1 MINYLHQEQNWQSQ
15 LSDLITDPLELLN
28 LLELSTDQLLSGAI
42 LASEKFKLRVP
53 RAFVG
58 KMNVKDPL
66 DPLLLQVLPH
76 HLELEEH
83 PEFVT
88 DPLGEEAANQLPG
101 VLHKYKSRFLLTLT
115 GACAV
120 HCRYCF
126 RRHFPYQENLPKN
139 EDWLNIKNYIE
150 SNPDINEVILSG
162 GDPLTLSNRKL
173 ALWLE
178 RLSSLKQVKILR
190 IHSRVPI
197 VIPNR
202 IDEELISLLKNSRLR
217 IILVVHSNHAS
228 ELDDFTCSKLLQLSE
243 HHITVLNQAVLLKGV
258 NDSAQTLTDLSYRL
272 FEARVMPYY
281 LHVLDKVKG
290 AQHFDLIPSEIDA
303 IYQDVLAS
311 LPDIWFLNS
320 SGKLRAKRIKHRFL
334 GLQLFELYNK

>member
-58 KMNVKDPL
+58 KMNAKDPL

-258 NDSAQTLTDLSYRL
+258 NDSAQTLIDLSYRL

-311 LPDIWFLNS
+311 LPGYLVP
-320 SGKLRAKRIKHRFL
+320 KLVREIAGEKNKTP
-334 GLQLFELYNK
+334 LFGATTF

>member
-1 MINYLHQEQNWQSQ
+1 MINYLYQEQNWQSQ

-42 LASEKFKLRVP
+42 LASEQFKLRVP

-58 KMNVKDPL
+58 KMNVKDPF

-139 EDWLNIKNYIE
+139 DDWLNIKNYIKA
-150 SNPDINEVILSG
+150 NPNINEIILSG

-178 RLSSLKQVKILR
+178 RLSSLKQIKILR

-228 ELDDFTCSKLLQLSE
+228 ELDDFTCSKLLQLSDE
-243 HHITVLNQAVLLKGV
+243 HITVLNQAVLLKGV
-258 NDSAQTLTDLSYRL
+258 NDSAQTLIDLSYRL

-290 AQHFDLIPSEIDA
+290 AQHFDLIPSEIDD
-303 IYQDVLAS
+303 IYRDVLAN
-311 LPDIWFLNS
+311 LPGYLVP
-320 SGKLRAKRIKHRFL
+320 KLVREIAGEKNKTP
-334 GLQLFELYNK
+334 LFGATTF

>member
-58 KMNVKDPL
+58 KMNAKDPL

-150 SNPDINEVILSG
+150 SNPHINEVILSG

-311 LPDIWFLNS
+311 LPGYLIP
-320 SGKLRAKRIKHRFL
+320 KLVREIAGEKNKTP
-334 GLQLFELYNK
+334 LFGATTF

>member
-1 MINYLHQEQNWQSQ
+1 MINYLFQEQNWQTQ
-15 LSDLITDPLELLN
+15 LSDLITDPQELLET
-28 LLELSTDQLLSGAI
+28 LELSQEQLLSGAK
-42 LASEKFKLRVP
+42 LAVDQFRLRVP

-58 KMNVKDPL
+58 KMQKGDPL

-76 HLELEEH
+76 HLELEDH
-83 PEFVT
+83 PGFVT
-88 DPLGEEAANQLPG
+88 DPLGEEQANQQPG

-139 EDWLNIKNYIE
+139 EDWINIQQYIQ
-150 SNPDINEVILSG
+150 SQPDINEVILSG

-173 ALWLE
+173 KVWIE
-178 RLSSLKQVKILR
+178 RLESLPQIKFLR

-202 IDEELISLLKNSRLR
+202 VDEELISILKNSRLR

-228 ELDDFTCSKLLQLSE
+228 ELDDFTCSQLLQLANE
-243 HHITVLNQAVLLKGV
+243 RITVLNQAVLLKGV
-258 NDSAQTLTDLSYRL
+258 NDTADALVNLSYRL
-272 FEARVMPYY
+272 FDAGIMPYY

-290 AQHFDLIPSEIDA
+290 AHHFDRSPEDINQ
-303 IYQDVLAS
+303 IYAEVLAA
-311 LPDIWFLNS
+311 LPGYLVP
-320 SGKLRAKRIKHRFL
+320 KLVREIAGEKNKTP
-334 GLQLFELYNK
+334 LFGATTF

>member
-1 MINYLHQEQNWQSQ
+1 MINYLHQEKNWQSQ
-15 LSDLITDPLELLN
+15 LSDLITDPSELLHV
-28 LLELSTDQLLSGAI
+28 LELSSEQLLSGAI
-42 LASEKFKLRVP
+42 MASEQFKLRVP
-53 RAFVG
+53 RAFVR
-58 KMNVKDPL
+58 KMQVGNPL

-88 DPLGEEAANQLPG
+88 DPLGEEAANQMPG
-101 VLHKYKSRFLLTLT
+101 VLHKYQSRFLLTLT
-115 GACAV
+115 GACAI

-139 EDWLNIKNYIE
+139 EDWLKIKHYIE
-150 SNPDINEVILSG
+150 QNPLINEVIFSG

-173 ALWLE
+173 ALWIE
-178 RLSSLKQVKILR
+178 RLSSLDQIKIVR

-202 IDEELISLLKNSRLR
+202 LDEEFISILKNSRLR
-217 IILVVHSNHAS
+217 IIVVVHSNHAS
-228 ELDDFTCSKLLQLSE
+228 ELDDYTCSKLLQLSL

-258 NDSAQTLTDLSYRL
+258 NDSAQSLTELSYRL

-290 AQHFDLIPSEIDA
+290 AQHFDLRSSQIDQ
-303 IYQDVLAS
+303 IYNDVLAS
-311 LPDIWFLNS
+311 LPGYLVP
-320 SGKLRAKRIKHRFL
+320 KLVREIAGEKNKTP
-334 GLQLFELYNK
+334 LFGVQTF

>member
-53 RAFVG
+53 LAFVG
-58 KMNVKDPL
+58 KMNAKDPL

-258 NDSAQTLTDLSYRL
+258 NDSAQTLIDLSYRL

-311 LPDIWFLNS
+311 LPGYLVP
-320 SGKLRAKRIKHRFL
+320 KLVREIAGEKNKTP
-334 GLQLFELYNK
+334 LFGATTF

>member
-58 KMNVKDPL
+58 KMNAKDPL

-101 VLHKYKSRFLLTLT
+101 VLHKYKSRFLLTLI

-150 SNPDINEVILSG
+150 SNPDVNEVILSG

-311 LPDIWFLNS
+311 LPGYLVP
-320 SGKLRAKRIKHRFL
+320 KLVREIAGEKNKTP
-334 GLQLFELYNK
+334 LFGATTF

>member
-58 KMNVKDPL
+58 KMNAKDPL

-162 GDPLTLSNRKL
+162 GDPLTLSNRRL

-311 LPDIWFLNS
+311 LPGYLVP
-320 SGKLRAKRIKHRFL
+320 KLVREIAGEKNKTP
-334 GLQLFELYNK
+334 LFGATTF

>member
-58 KMNVKDPL
+58 KMNAKDPL

-217 IILVVHSNHAS
+217 IILVIHSNHAS

-243 HHITVLNQAVLLKGV
+243 HYITVLNQAVLLKGV

-311 LPDIWFLNS
+311 LPGYLVP
-320 SGKLRAKRIKHRFL
+320 KLVREIAGEKNKTP
-334 GLQLFELYNK
+334 LFGATTF

>member
-58 KMNVKDPL
+58 KMNTKDPL

-311 LPDIWFLNS
+311 LPGYLVP
-320 SGKLRAKRIKHRFL
+320 KLVREIAGEKNKTP
-334 GLQLFELYNK
+334 LFGATTF

>member
-15 LSDLITDPLELLN
+15 LSDLITDPLELLS

-58 KMNVKDPL
+58 KMNAKDPL

-150 SNPDINEVILSG
+150 LNPDINEVILSG

-311 LPDIWFLNS
+311 LPGYLVP
-320 SGKLRAKRIKHRFL
+320 KLVREIAGEKNKTP
-334 GLQLFELYNK
+334 LFGATTF

>member
-58 KMNVKDPL
+58 KMNAKDPL

-243 HHITVLNQAVLLKGV
+243 HYITVLNQAVLLKGV

-311 LPDIWFLNS
+311 LPGYLVP
-320 SGKLRAKRIKHRFL
+320 KLVREIAGEKNKTP
-334 GLQLFELYNK
+334 LFGATTF

>member
-1 MINYLHQEQNWQSQ
+1 MINYLYQEQNWQSQ
-15 LSDLITDPLELLN
+15 LSDLITDPLELLKV
-28 LLELSTDQLLSGAI
+28 LKLCPEQLLSGAI
-42 LASEKFKLRVP
+42 LASEQFKLRVP

-58 KMNVKDPL
+58 KMTVGDPL

-76 HLELEEH
+76 HLELEDY
-83 PEFVT
+83 PDFVT
-88 DPLGEEAANQLPG
+88 DPLGEEQANQQPG

-150 SNPDINEVILSG
+150 SQPDINEVIFSG

-173 ALWLE
+173 KLWIE
-178 RLSSLKQVKILR
+178 RLESLPQIKFLR

-202 IDEELISLLKNSRLR
+202 VDEELVSLLKNSRLR
-217 IILVVHSNHAS
+217 IILVVHSNHAA
-228 ELDDFTCSKLLQLSE
+228 ELDDLTCARLSLLVQQQ
-243 HHITVLNQAVLLKGV
+243 ITVLNQAVLLKGI
-258 NDSAQTLTDLSYRL
+258 NNSAQVLVDLSYRL
-272 FEARVMPYY
+272 FDAGVMPYY

-290 AQHFDLIPSEIDA
+290 AHHFDLSPKEINL
-303 IYQDVLAS
+303 IYKDVLEN
-311 LPDIWFLNS
+311 LPGYLVP
-320 SGKLRAKRIKHRFL
+320 KLVREIAGEKNKTP
-334 GLQLFELYNK
+334 LFGVSTY

>member
-42 LASEKFKLRVP
+42 LASEQFKLRVP

-58 KMNVKDPL
+58 KMNIRDPL
-66 DPLLLQVLPH
+66 DPLLIQVLPH
-76 HLELEEH
+76 HLELEDY

-88 DPLGEEAANQLPG
+88 DPLGEEAANQMAG
-101 VLHKYKSRFLLTLT
+101 VLHKYQSRFLLTLT
-115 GACAV
+115 GACAI

-139 EDWLNIKNYIE
+139 DDWENIKQYIE
-150 SNPDINEVILSG
+150 QNPHINEVILSG
-162 GDPLTLSNRKL
+162 GDPLTLNNRKI

-178 RLSSLKQVKILR
+178 RLASLPQIKILR

-202 IDEELISLLKNSRLR
+202 IDDELISILKNSRLR
-217 IILVVHSNHAS
+217 IVVVVHSNHAA
-228 ELDDFTCSKLLQLSE
+228 ELDDFTCSKLLQLSL

-258 NDSAQTLTDLSYRL
+258 NDSAETLNELSLRL
-272 FEARVMPYY
+272 FDARVMPYY

-290 AQHFDLIPSEIDA
+290 AQHFDLDSSKIDQ
-303 IYQDVLAS
+303 IYSDVLAS
-311 LPDIWFLNS
+311 LPGYLVP
-320 SGKLRAKRIKHRFL
+320 KLVREIAGEKNKTP
-334 GLQLFELYNK
+334 LFGVQTF

>member
-1 MINYLHQEQNWQSQ
+1 MINYLYQEQNWQSQ
-15 LSDLITDPLELLN
+15 LSDLITDPSELLS
-28 LLELSTDQLLSGAI
+28 LLELSSDQLLSGAI

-58 KMNVKDPL
+58 KMNAKNPL

-139 EDWLNIKNYIE
+139 DDWLNIKNYIE
-150 SNPDINEVILSG
+150 ANTDINEVILSG

-202 IDEELISLLKNSRLR
+202 IDEQLISLLKNSRLR
-217 IILVVHSNHAS
+217 IVLVVHSNHAS
-228 ELDDFTCSKLLQLSE
+228 ELDDFTCSKLLQLSDE
-243 HHITVLNQAVLLKGV
+243 HITVLNQAVLLKGV
-258 NDSAQTLTDLSYRL
+258 NDSAETLVDLSYRL

-311 LPDIWFLNS
+311 LPGYLVP
-320 SGKLRAKRIKHRFL
+320 KLVREIAGEKNKTP
-334 GLQLFELYNK
+334 LFGATTF

>member
-58 KMNVKDPL
+58 KMNAKDPL

-120 HCRYCF
+120 HCRNCF

-311 LPDIWFLNS
+311 LPGYLVP
-320 SGKLRAKRIKHRFL
+320 KLVREIAGEKNKTP
-334 GLQLFELYNK
+334 LFGATTF

>member
-1 MINYLHQEQNWQSQ
+1 MINYLYQEQNWQSQ
-15 LSDLITDPLELLN
+15 LSDLITDPSELLS
-28 LLELSTDQLLSGAI
+28 LLELSSEQLLSGAI

-58 KMNVKDPL
+58 KMNAKNPL

-88 DPLGEEAANQLPG
+88 DPLGEEAANQLPS

-150 SNPDINEVILSG
+150 ANPNINEIILSG

-178 RLSSLKQVKILR
+178 RLSSLKQIKILR

-217 IILVVHSNHAS
+217 IVLVVHSNHAS

-258 NDSAQTLTDLSYRL
+258 NDSAQTLVDLSYRL

-290 AQHFDLIPSEIDA
+290 AQHFDLDSSEIDE
-303 IYQDVLAS
+303 IYRDVLAN
-311 LPDIWFLNS
+311 LPGYLVP
-320 SGKLRAKRIKHRFL
+320 KLVREIAGEKNKTP
-334 GLQLFELYNK
+334 LFGATTF

>member
-1 MINYLHQEQNWQSQ
+1 MINYLYQEQNWQSQ
-15 LSDLITDPLELLN
+15 LSDLITDPLELLEA
-28 LLELSTDQLLSGAI
+28 LQLSPDQLLSGAI
-42 LASEKFKLRVP
+42 LASEQFKLRVP
-53 RAFVG
+53 RAFVE
-58 KMNVKDPL
+58 KMNIGDPL

-83 PEFVT
+83 IGFVT
-88 DPLGEEAANQLPG
+88 DPLGEEQANQQPG

-139 EDWLNIKNYIE
+139 EDWLNIKSYIE
-150 SNPDINEVILSG
+150 SQPDINEVIFSG

-173 ALWLE
+173 KLWIE
-178 RLSSLKQVKILR
+178 RLESLSQIKFLR

-202 IDEELISLLKNSRLR
+202 VDEELVSLLKNSRLR
-217 IILVVHSNHAS
+217 IILVVHSNHAG
-228 ELDDFTCSKLLQLSE
+228 ELDDFTCAKLSVLVQQQ
-243 HHITVLNQAVLLKGV
+243 ITVLNQAVLLNGV
-258 NDSAQTLTDLSYRL
+258 NNSAQILVDLSYRL
-272 FEARVMPYY
+272 FDAGVMPYY

-290 AQHFDLIPSEIDA
+290 AHHFDLSPEQINL
-303 IYQDVLAS
+303 IYKDVLEN
-311 LPDIWFLNS
+311 LPGYLVP
-320 SGKLRAKRIKHRFL
+320 KLVREIAGEKNKTP
-334 GLQLFELYNK
+334 LFGVSTF

>member
-58 KMNVKDPL
+58 KMNAKDPL

-290 AQHFDLIPSEIDA
+290 AQHFDLMPSEIDA

-311 LPDIWFLNS
+311 LPGYLVP
-320 SGKLRAKRIKHRFL
+320 KLVREIAGEKNKTP
-334 GLQLFELYNK
+334 LFGATTF

>member
-1 MINYLHQEQNWQSQ
+1 MINYLHQEKNWQSQ

-28 LLELSTDQLLSGAI
+28 VLQLSSEQLLSGAI
-42 LASEKFKLRVP
+42 NASEQFKLRVP
-53 RAFVG
+53 RAFVA
-58 KMNVKDPL
+58 KMQLGNPL

-88 DPLGEEAANQLPG
+88 DPLGEEAANQMPG
-101 VLHKYKSRFLLTLT
+101 VLHKYQSRFLLTLT
-115 GACAV
+115 GACAI

-139 EDWLNIKNYIE
+139 EDWLKIKHYIE
-150 SNPDINEVILSG
+150 QNPSINEVILSG

-173 ALWLE
+173 ALWIE
-178 RLSSLKQVKILR
+178 RLSSLDQIKIVR

-202 IDEELISLLKNSRLR
+202 LDEEFISILKNSRLR
-217 IILVVHSNHAS
+217 IIVVIHSNHAS
-228 ELDDFTCSKLLQLSE
+228 ELDDYTCSKLLQLSL
-243 HHITVLNQAVLLKGV
+243 HHITVLNQVVLLKGV
-258 NDSAQTLTDLSYRL
+258 NDSAQSLTELSYRL

-290 AQHFDLIPSEIDA
+290 AQHFDLRSSQIDQ
-303 IYQDVLAS
+303 IYNDVLAS
-311 LPDIWFLNS
+311 LPGYLVP
-320 SGKLRAKRIKHRFL
+320 KLVREIAGEKNKTP
-334 GLQLFELYNK
+334 LFGVQTF

>member
-1 MINYLHQEQNWQSQ
+1 MINYLHQEKNWQSQ

-28 LLELSTDQLLSGAI
+28 LLELSTEQLLSGAI
-42 LASEKFKLRVP
+42 FASEQFKLRVP

-58 KMNVKDPL
+58 KMSIGDPF

-76 HLELEEH
+76 HLELEDH

-88 DPLGEEAANQLPG
+88 DPLGEEAANQMAG
-101 VLHKYKSRFLLTLT
+101 VLHKYQSRFLLTLT
-115 GACAV
+115 GACAI

-139 EDWLNIKNYIE
+139 DDWINIKQYIE
-150 SNPDINEVILSG
+150 QNRQINEVILSG

-173 ALWLE
+173 SLWLE
-178 RLSSLKQVKILR
+178 RLASLPQIKILR
-190 IHSRVPI
+190 IHSRVPV

-202 IDEELISLLKNSRLR
+202 IDEELISILKNSRLR
-217 IILVVHSNHAS
+217 IVVVIHSNHAA

-258 NDSAQTLTDLSYRL
+258 NDSAEILNNLSLRL
-272 FEARVMPYY
+272 FDARVMPYY

-290 AQHFDLIPSEIDA
+290 AQHFDLRSSEIDH
-303 IYQDVLAS
+303 IYTDVLAS
-311 LPDIWFLNS
+311 LPGYLVP
-320 SGKLRAKRIKHRFL
+320 KLVREIAGEKNKTP
-334 GLQLFELYNK
+334 LFGVQTF

>member
-1 MINYLHQEQNWQSQ
+1 MINYLYQEQNWQSQ
-15 LSDLITDPLELLN
+15 LSDLITDPSELLS
-28 LLELSTDQLLSGAI
+28 LLELSSEQLLSGAI

-58 KMNVKDPL
+58 KMNAKDPL

-150 SNPDINEVILSG
+150 ANPNINEIILSG

-178 RLSSLKQVKILR
+178 RLSSLKQIEILR

-202 IDEELISLLKNSRLR
+202 IDEQLISLLKNSRLR
-217 IILVVHSNHAS
+217 IVLVVHSNHSS
-228 ELDDFTCSKLLQLSE
+228 ELDDFTCSKLLQLSD

-258 NDSAQTLTDLSYRL
+258 NDSAQTLIDLSYRL

-290 AQHFDLIPSEIDA
+290 AQHFDLESSKIDD
-303 IYQDVLAS
+303 IYRDVLAN
-311 LPDIWFLNS
+311 LPGYLVP
-320 SGKLRAKRIKHRFL
+320 KLVREIAGEKNKTP
-334 GLQLFELYNK
+334 LFGATTF

>member
-58 KMNVKDPL
+58 KMNAKDPL

-150 SNPDINEVILSG
+150 SNPDVNEVILSG

-272 FEARVMPYY
+272 FKARVMPYY

-311 LPDIWFLNS
+311 LPGYLVP
-320 SGKLRAKRIKHRFL
+320 KLVREIAGEKNKTP
-334 GLQLFELYNK
+334 LFGATTF